1 MDVPPDHLEDDLG
14 PHESGRLPT
23 VAVLLVDDRAENLLA
38 LEASLEPLGQ
48 RLVLADSGD
57 AALRAVLEDQ
67 FAVILMDV
75 RMPGLDG
82 FETMAL
88 LKQREK
94 SRDTPIIFLSGYP
107 EQHHALHSYTAGA
120 VDYMIKPFEPEALRS
135 KVSVFVT
142 LRQNQLALESARA
155 RLEDRVQAR
164 TAELAAANQRLFEQ
178 AHHDKLTGLA
188 NRALFMEHL
197 SNAVARSKRRAH
209 PTFAVMMI
217 DVDKFKSINDTLG
230 HLVGDALLAG
240 IAHRLDD
247 CLREVDT
254 AARTGGDEFTILLDG
269 IADLKDATRTA
280 DRIQQTLA
288 LPFDLDGK
296 EVFASVSVGIAVMDE
311 RYQDGNELLR
321 DADAAM
327 YRAKEGGRA
336 RYQVFDTGM
345 HSTVTAQLQLG
356 ADLARA
362 VGRGELV
369 LEYQPVVRASDG
381 ALEAF
386 EALVRWNHPSHGVI
400 GPNEFIPIA
409 EETGMIRSIGH
420 WVLAEACAQL
430 AEWHRLDSGLAISVN
445 ISEHQFAQPDLVE
458 TIEEVIRTSRI
469 TPSCLRLEVT
479 EAAILPRVSFAERTL
494 ARLRDLGVRISL
506 EDFGSGCSS
515 LNLLHELPI
524 SRVKLDR
531 ALVGRI
537 GHADERPEIL
547 RAVVMLAHNLDIEVT
562 AKGIETQLQLD
573 RVRTLGCESAQGF
586 VIARPMATA
595 TTIAFVRTASERS
608 RARAG

>member
-1 MDVPPDHLEDDLG
+1 MDVPPDDVADEQG
-14 PHESGRLPT
+14 PNESGLLPT
-23 VAVLLVDDRAENLLA
+23 VSVLLVDDRPENLLA

-57 AALRAVLEDQ
+57 AALRAVLDEQ
-67 FAVILMDV
+67 FAVILMDI

-94 SRDTPIIFLSGYP
+94 SRDTPIIFLSAFP
-107 EQHHALHSYTAGA
+107 EHHHVLNSYTAGA
-120 VDYMIKPFEPEALRS
+120 VDYIIKPFEPEALRS

-142 LRQNQLALESARA
+142 LRQNQLALEHARA

-197 SNAVARSKRRAH
+197 TNAVARSKRRAH

-230 HLVGDALLAG
+230 HLVGDAVLAG

-280 DRIQQTLA
+280 DRIQHTLA
-288 LPFDLDGK
+288 VPFELDGK

-311 RYQDGNELLR
+311 RYQDGHELLR

-345 HSTVTAQLQLG
+345 HSTVTAQLELE
-356 ADLARA
+356 ADLAHA
-362 VGRGELV
+362 VDRQELV
-369 LEYQPVVRASDG
+369 LEYQPVVRANDG
-381 ALEAF
+381 ALEGF
-386 EALVRWNHPSHGVI
+386 EALLRWNHPRHGVV
-400 GPNEFIPIA
+400 GPTELIPIA
-409 EETGMIRSIGH
+409 EETGLIRGIGQ

-430 AEWHRLDSGLAISVN
+430 AEWHRVTPELAISVN
-445 ISEHQFAQPDLVE
+445 ISPRHFAQPELPD
-458 TIEEVIRTSRI
+458 TIEEILRTTRI
-469 TPSCLRLEVT
+469 TPSCLKLEVA
-479 EAAILPRVSFAERTL
+479 EAAILPRLPFAERTL
-494 ARLRDLGVRISL
+494 ARLRELGVRISL
-506 EDFGSGCSS
+506 EDFGAGYSS

-531 ALVGRI
+531 ALVVRMGQP
-537 GHADERPEIL
+537 GERPEIVQ
-547 RAVVMLAHNLDIEVT
+547 AIVTLAHNLGIEVT

-573 RVRTLGCESAQGF
+573 RVRALGCESAQGF
-586 VIARPMATA
+586 VIARPLTTVAATA
-595 TTIAFVRTASERS
+595 FVQRASERL